1 MSLSPNTQAILLL
14 TAHFS
19 KAGSGDAKPL
29 GPKEWGTFALWLREQ
44 SLMPESLLSGNP
56 ETRLAA
62 WSDNKITRERL
73 LALLNRGSAL
83 GLALE
88 KWLRAGLW
96 VMTRSDADYPKRLKQ
111 QLKNDSPPILFGCG
125 NRSLLNQGGIAVVG
139 SRDTSDADLTYS
151 RELGSKAAAEGFS
164 IVSGGARGVDE
175 TAMLGALDAEG
186 TVIGV
191 LADSLLR
198 ACSSAKYRQHLMR
211 NNLVLVSPFYPE
223 AGFNAGNAM
232 QRNRYIYCLADAAV
246 AVHSGLTGGTWSGA
260 LENLKKGWVPLWVK
274 TNDDPAAG
282 NAQLIAQGAHCLSPP
297 ITDLRLADLLKRQPA
312 TVYTPLS
319 VDLFAQPAIGVRE
332 SVIAL
337 EPGKVDEPAAII
349 ETCHPCADSSIYQFF
364 LGKLESLCST
374 EPQTVEALA
383 ASLELEKAQLN
394 TWLKRAVEENRLDK
408 LARPIR
414 YQWQTIQQKPLL

>member
-19 KAGSGDAKPL
+19 KAGSGDVKPL
-29 GPKEWGTFALWLREQ
+29 GPKEWGMFALWLREQ
-44 SLMPESLLSGNP
+44 SLTPESLLTGKP
-56 ETRLAA
+56 EAQLAA
-62 WSDNKITRERL
+62 WSDKKITRERL

-139 SRDTSDADLTYS
+139 SRDTSDADLAYS
-151 RELGSKAAAEGFS
+151 RELGNKAAAEGFS

-232 QRNRYIYCLADAAV
+232 QRNRYIYCLADVAV
-246 AVHSGLTGGTWSGA
+246 AVHSGLAGGTWSGA
-260 LENLKKGWVPLWVK
+260 VENLNKGWVPLWVK
-274 TNDDPAAG
+274 ANDDPAAG
-282 NAQLIAQGAHCLSPP
+282 NAQLIGRGAQCLSQP
-297 ITDLRLADLLKRQPA
+297 IADFRLADLLKRQPV
-312 TVYTPLS
+312 TLYTPLS
-319 VDLFAQPAIGVRE
+319 VDLFAQSAIGVQE
-332 SVIAL
+332 SVIAP
-337 EPGKVDEPAAII
+337 EPSKADEPAAII
-349 ETCHPCADSSIYQFF
+349 ETCQPCAENSLYQFF
-364 LGKLESLCST
+364 LGKLETLCST
-374 EPQTVEALA
+374 EPQTIEALA
-383 ASLELEKAQLN
+383 ASLKLEKAQLN

-408 LARPIR
+408 LARPVR